1 MWRTVSVLLVVL
13 FSPMLQPDAHGI
25 VYYLPGAAET
35 EGANN
40 SYFSSTVFITNPG
53 TQPADVV
60 LRFIPNQGRPNPNL
74 EILRNVPAGHTLRI
88 DRALDTLFALTSDT
102 GTISLDSTRPI
113 VAWMATSNVANPA
126 GTYGLSIE
134 AVPESALLVGG
145 AQVSQS
151 IWASHSTDFSRAFR
165 TNVGGVLVD
174 PGSAVEIRVFDAQGI
189 QRGVTTVSSPQPA
202 SFQISLISVLNFFDL
217 PVGRVQVDV
226 RQGRA
231 AVYVSVVDNRTSDAI
246 AVQPEVPGMTRGDFI
261 LNGVARTP
269 GQNNTHWTTD
279 VRLGNLTPFPVE
291 INISTIGFATA
302 GNSITR
308 TVQPG
313 HTLAINDIL
322 GPAGFNMGDG
332 LPGALRFTANLPF
345 LVSGRTSNSDP
356 TGAQPGS
363 FSSYQR
369 AVRYTEGFLVPGA
382 RRTLTGL
389 EQSARIRTNIG
400 MLAGPEGAVVNL
412 SLIDEMG
419 SVFSTATITLEP
431 DEWMQEPLHRV
442 FDLQAVNFLA
452 RVDLRVTSGS
462 VDAYASKIDGGTGD
476 PIVINAAPIP

>member
-1 MWRTVSVLLVVL
+1 MWRTVSLFLVVL
-13 FSPMLQPDAHGI
+13 FSPLLQPVAHGI

-35 EGANN
+35 EGAND
-40 SYFSSTVFITNPG
+40 SFFSSTVFITNPG

-60 LRFIPNQGRPNPNL
+60 LRFIPNQNRPNPNL

-88 DRALDTLFALTSDT
+88 DRALDTLFALNADT
-102 GTISLDSTRPI
+102 GTITLDSTRPI

-126 GTYGLSIE
+126 GAYGLAIE
-134 AVPESALLVGG
+134 AVPESGLLVGG
-145 AQVSQS
+145 AQVTQS

-174 PGSAVEIRVFDAQGI
+174 PGSSVELRVFDAVGT
-189 QRGVTTVSSPQPA
+189 QRGITTISSPQPA
-202 SFQISLISVLNFFDL
+202 SFQISLSSVLNAFDL

-231 AVYVSVVDNRTSDAI
+231 AVYVSVVDNRTSDGI
-246 AVQPEVPGMTRGDFI
+246 AVQPEVFGTARGDFI

-279 VRLGNLTPFPVE
+279 VRIGNLNPFPVE
-291 INISTIGFATA
+291 INISTIGFQSA
-302 GNSITR
+302 GNAITR
-308 TVQPG
+308 IVQPG
-313 HTLAINDIL
+313 HTLAINDII
-322 GPAGFNMGDG
+322 GPAGFNLGDG
-332 LPGALRFTANLPF
+332 PAGALRFSANLPF

-356 TGAQPGS
+356 AGVQPGS
-363 FSSYQR
+363 FSAYQS
-369 AVRYTEGFLVPGA
+369 AVRYTADFLTPGG

-389 EQSARIRTNIG
+389 EQSSRTRTNIG
-400 MLAGPEGAVVNL
+400 LLAGPEGAVVNL
-412 SLIDEMG
+412 TLIDEVG
-419 SVFSTATITLEP
+419 SVFSTATIELEA
-431 DEWMQEPLHRV
+431 DEWRQEPLHRL
-442 FDLQAVNFLA
+442 FDLPAVNFLA

-462 VDAYASKIDGGTGD
+462 VDAYASKIDAGTGD